1 MSDTPLTDAE
11 QDDARN
17 VALEFTCR
25 NPQPLPG
32 ENCYVVSADFARELE
47 RELNALKF
55 AHDTPR
61 TDALGKMVQEQ
72 NWGYRDMRLLA
83 ETLERELNA
92 LKKMLTKP

>member
-1 MSDTPLTDAE
+1 MSDTPLTDANTHWTTSHDGFFE
-11 QDDARN
+11 
-17 VALEFTCR
+17 LEPSPKGR
-25 NPQPLPG
+25 WVP
-32 ENCYVVSADFARELE
+32 ADFARELE

-83 ETLERELNA
+83 EKLERELNA